1 MNNPDIKIAHINTA
15 EKLKNPIDKALVHEV
30 VQRNVNQTLKI
41 YFRFQQEWVNRA
53 YKVFNDFDTYIIL
66 IYLFNKVYQNYS
78 DRFHYMSMD
87 AFFEQEQITIDKL
100 NLIEISKDL
109 NIPKETIRRKI
120 NYLQSHDI
128 IARKGKIIYINNK
141 ALEIQKPTESINGIA
156 SVLAN
161 MSNYLA
167 AEEWFGEAVSKKKLH
182 LSSMSTSRFVGSTF
196 IDFKFLI

>member
-15 EKLKNPIDKALVHEV
+15 EKLKNPINKALVHEV
-30 VQRNVNQTLKI
+30 VQRNVNHSLKI

-66 IYLFNKVYQNYS
+66 IYLINKVYQNYS

-100 NLIEISKDL
+100 NLIEISKNL
-109 NIPKETIRRKI
+109 NIPKETVRRKI
-120 NYLQSHDI
+120 NYLQSHEI

-141 ALEIQKPTESINGIA
+141 ALVIQKPTESINGIA

-167 AEEWFGEAVSKKKLH
+167 AEDWFGESVPKE
-182 LSSMSTSRFVGSTF
+182 
-196 IDFKFLI
+196 

>member
-30 VQRNVNQTLKI
+30 VQRNINQTLKN

-100 NLIEISKDL
+100 NPSPLPAGADRCGYHG
-109 NIPKETIRRKI
+109 P
-120 NYLQSHDI
+120 
-128 IARKGKIIYINNK
+128 
-141 ALEIQKPTESINGIA
+141 
-156 SVLAN
+156 V
-161 MSNYLA
+161 
-167 AEEWFGEAVSKKKLH
+167 
-182 LSSMSTSRFVGSTF
+182 
-196 IDFKFLI
+196 